1 MLRGGGVANS
11 QKVGELADRFL
22 TVDELA
28 KDQKAVPIG
37 QRFQECAGLICGDA
51 HDFWVDL
58 RQNIHNCE
66 YAIY

>member
-1 MLRGGGVANS
+1 MLRGRGVADT

-37 QRFQECAGLICGDA
+37 QRFQECAGLIRGDA
-51 HDFWVDL
+51 HGLGIDL
-58 RQNIHNCE
+58 R
-66 YAIY
+66 